1 MHVVVGPVSAESM
14 GAFASFARD
23 LLHGPGPGA
32 DVPSDA
38 ASAFDGYLDEWT
50 SLAGEGG
57 DVTWSAEADPE
68 VVEYL
73 VYSFFRVA
81 KEVNLAASG
90 DPVVLEPAAAFYWML
105 VDALL
110 EALSDEGGSR
120 SEFADHLREFWP
132 RGEQLR

>member
-14 GAFASFARD
+14 GTFATFARD
-23 LLHGPGPGA
+23 VLHGPGPGA

-50 SLAGEGG
+50 TLAGMGG
-57 DVTWSAEADPE
+57 DVTWAADAEPE

-81 KEVNLAASG
+81 KEVNDAAGRSQ
-90 DPVVLEPAAAFYWML
+90 VVPEPADAFYWML

-110 EALSDEGGSR
+110 EALAEEGGSR
-120 SEFADHLREFWP
+120 AEFADHLREFWP